1 MRYGFEGVVVDTDT
15 YEVQAGDRVVKVEP
29 QVFDVLALLIA
40 HRDRVVTKD
49 ELLDGVWGDRFVSE
63 SALTTRIKQARQAV
77 GDDGQAQRVI
87 KTVHGR
93 GYRFVAPV
101 EALDVTATA
110 PQAGVAAGHD
120 RPAARP
126 GIDDEAGSALAPT
139 PPTRYVTNDGASIA
153 YQVFGEGPDLV
164 LIEGFAT
171 NVEVQ
176 WEHPAIARFLR
187 RLGSFCRVAVLD
199 KRGTGLSERVGPGE
213 VPPLE
218 QRADDVRAVMDA
230 AGMSRATVF
239 GSSEGGS
246 LCVLLAAAHPERV
259 ERLVLHGTWARHP
272 WWRDADRRE
281 MPWIERAWG
290 TGTVYARLAESM
302 AATAAGRRFLARFER
317 QGATPVTARRLAEM
331 MRTIDVTPLLPSVSV
346 PTLVLHR
353 DDDPV
358 YVLDHGRDLAA
369 GIPDARLV
377 VLPGRDHLLFSGDTE
392 PILAAVEEFVA
403 GGATGPAAP
412 DRFLATVLAV
422 DLVDP
427 AGGGLAD
434 AGLAEA
440 CAPALARCVG
450 RHGGELAVTGGRAVA
465 VFDGP
470 GRAVRTACDLRRA
483 LAPLGA
489 EVRAGVHT
497 AEIERHGGAVSGL
510 GVDIAARVAEVAE
523 LGSVWVSRTV
533 TDLVAGTGLV
543 LEPRGEHRL
552 AGVAEPWVLFEVAA

>member
-15 YEVQAGDRVVKVEP
+15 YEVRAGGRTVKVEP
-29 QVFDVLALLIA
+29 QVFDVLALLITN
-40 HRDRVVTKD
+40 RDRVVTKE

-77 GDDGQAQRVI
+77 DDDGQAQRVI

-93 GYRFVAPV
+93 GYRFVAPI
-101 EALDVTATA
+101 EPL
-110 PQAGVAAGHD
+110 
-120 RPAARP
+120 
-126 GIDDEAGSALAPT
+126 DDEPGPALEPT

-153 YQVFGEGPDLV
+153 FQVFGEGPDLV

-199 KRGTGLSERVGPGE
+199 KRGTGLSERLGAGE
-213 VPPLE
+213 IPPLE
-218 QRADDVRAVMDA
+218 QRADDVRVVMDA
-230 AGMSRATVF
+230 VGMSRATVF

-281 MPWIERAWG
+281 MPWIERTWG
-290 TGTVYARLAESM
+290 TGTVYGRLAESM

-317 QGATPVTARRLAEM
+317 QGATPVTARRMAEM
-331 MRTIDVTPLLPSVSV
+331 MRTIDVTSLLPSVAV

-353 DDDPV
+353 DGDPI
-358 YVLDHGRDLAA
+358 YGSAHGRDLVA

-377 VLPGRDHLLFSGDTE
+377 VLPGRDHFLFSGDTE
-392 PILAAVEEFVA
+392 PILAAVEDFVA
-403 GGATGPAAP
+403 AGARGPAVP
-412 DRFLATVLAV
+412 DRFLATVLAA
-422 DLVDP
+422 DLLDP
-427 AGGGLAD
+427 AGGGAVPRD
-434 AGLAEA
+434 LAEA
-440 CAPALARCVG
+440 CAPALGRCVE
-450 RHGGELAVTGGRAVA
+450 RHGGELAAAGRRTVA

-470 GRAVRTACDLRRA
+470 GRAVRAACDLRQT

-497 AEIERHGGAVSGL
+497 AEIERHGGAVAGL

-523 LGSVWVSRTV
+523 VGSVWVSRTV

-543 LEPRGEHRL
+543 FEPRGEHRL
-552 AGVAEPWVLFEVAA
+552 AGVADPWVLYELAA